1 MSNLDFN
8 GTLQFMQAC
17 FVAFNAKTL
26 ACVGDSFRYRE
37 CVYAWDITNSPTPSE
52 WAGAVAR
59 IPNTQG
65 VVSVWLMADGDAIDT
80 EVLISPMPDT

>member
-37 CVYAWDITNSPTPSE
+37 CVYAWVITKP
-52 WAGAVAR
+52 
-59 IPNTQG
+59 PN
-65 VVSVWLMADGDAIDT
+65 
-80 EVLISPMPDT
+80 